1 MTQDLSHYIEFSQA
15 LEFVQEFDEEA
26 ILLAQRLS
34 EPQFARVNPVQK
46 SLLGALPQH
55 KVLKKKDVE
64 AIGGETCSICL
75 EGFSIR
81 QHYLELGCGHG
92 FHKVCVHRWFTKY
105 NRTCPVCRKDPF
117 SA

>member
-1 MTQDLSHYIEFSQA
+1 MTQDLSQYIEFSQA
-15 LEFVQEFDEEA
+15 LDIVQEFDEEA

-34 EPQFARVNPVQK
+34 EPEYARVNPVPK
-46 SLLGALPQH
+46 RLLGALPKH
-55 KVLKKKDVE
+55 EVLTKKAVDKL
-64 AIGGETCSICL
+64 GGSRCSICL
-75 EGFSIR
+75 DQFTCR

-117 SA
+117 GV